1 MSLMNDA
8 LRKKNREAT
17 GAPEAPGFSE
27 AVRQPRPTRKRW
39 AVLTAATLTTAAAL
53 IGIHLWQPDA
63 GGSLLMKT
71 QPSAHSRPSIHL
83 AARAASQ
90 TQRPADV
97 QSEPVPT
104 GAGMPATG
112 IADETPGTAGRLSP
126 EPVSTPVRAT
136 TTPEAAAARLSAVG
150 QDVAKPMATTVSPEP
165 ETTGAPAGASRE
177 TIDTASRAFEPGP
190 RSTIQVGTPPA
201 STPRRERAQS
211 APPPPRAQSTGAKTP
226 VEPVRQPAEPDQDT
240 ELFYKKA
247 RSYHRSGRLSE
258 AIRFYRQVL
267 KLRPHHPAAMLNLA
281 AATMQMG
288 NYSDALPLLK
298 LLEQSQ
304 PRPRGVLLNLAIAAI
319 GVNDP
324 EQALSYLDRA
334 NEESD
339 ASPWDIRFHRA
350 LSFSRMNR
358 LPEALALYREAET
371 ERPDDPRLQFNLAV
385 TCDAL
390 GLYPQA
396 LVHYEAALRTASNRP
411 ETDSATLAQ
420 RIRTIQ
426 QYLDRATS
434 PEKGP

>member
-17 GAPEAPGFSE
+17 GTPEAPGFSE
-27 AVRQPRPTRKRW
+27 AVRQPRSTRKWW

-53 IGIHLWQPDA
+53 AGLHLWQPDA

-71 QPSAHSRPSIHL
+71 QPSASSRPPMGL
-83 AARAASQ
+83 ASRAASQ

-97 QSEPVPT
+97 HSTSVPV
-104 GAGMPATG
+104 GDGMPSTG
-112 IADETPGTAGRLSP
+112 TTDETPGTEDRLSP
-126 EPVSTPVRAT
+126 EPVSVPVKATPPEAPAPTLSKIGPVRTKPMGTPV
-136 TTPEAAAARLSAVG
+136 SH
-150 QDVAKPMATTVSPEP
+150 KP
-165 ETTGAPAGASRE
+165 ETTGDPAGTSRE
-177 TIDTASRAFEPGP
+177 TTGPVSRTFEPGP
-190 RSTIQVGTPPA
+190 HSTGQVETPPS
-201 STPRRERAQS
+201 STSRRERTQP
-211 APPPPRAQSTGAKTP
+211 APPPLLAQSTAARITTG
-226 VEPVRQPAEPDQDT
+226 PVRQSAEPDQDT

-247 RSYHRSGRLSE
+247 RSYHRSGRLAE

-288 NYSDALPLLK
+288 NYSEALPLLK
-298 LLEQSQ
+298 QLEQSQ
-304 PRPRGVLLNLAIAAI
+304 PQPRGVLLNLAIAAI
-319 GVNDP
+319 GANDP

-334 NEESD
+334 SEASD
-339 ASPWDIRFHRA
+339 ASQWDIRFHRA
-350 LSFSRMNR
+350 LALARMNR
-358 LPEALALYREAET
+358 LPEALVLYREAET

-396 LVHYEAALRTASNRP
+396 LFHYEAVLKTDSNRP

-426 QYLDRATS
+426 RYLGRATS
-434 PEKGP
+434 PAKGP